1 MKKFAML
8 NGTKVWN
15 NISFYSPTFFFYI
28 IETKFTEC
36 TLKTIKYLQYI
47 QFKELPSTSKI
58 SSKNV
63 HCTTNFLGIVL
74 FSSSTKMR
82 LEKFGS
88 KLLNKYKVLG
98 LGILIYILPV
108 VHSQESKC
116 IRIHKYSLWCHC
128 HPHQIRKYENVF

>member
-1 MKKFAML
+1 MEPKFE
-8 NGTKVWN
+8 
-15 NISFYSPTFFFYI
+15 IIFPSIPQHFFSYI

-63 HCTTNFLGIVL
+63 HCTTNFLRIVL
-74 FSSSTKMR
+74 FSSSTCYEER

-116 IRIHKYSLWCHC
+116 IRIHKYSL
-128 HPHQIRKYENVF
+128 